1 TREALV
7 FYTRALSIEQ
17 GRGSLRGQGVLRE
30 KLALTLLAQKK
41 LDEARESGQESLR
54 LRQLIGDI
62 VGQARAYS
70 VLGTITG
77 QQGQHDQAMTFH
89 ERARELDEQ
98 TQNQR
103 GQLVALLHLGDE
115 ARALHRRY
123 LARQHYARALALA
136 QQSTDQVALAR
147 TLERLGDLNSE
158 D

>member
-1 TREALV
+1 
-7 FYTRALSIEQ
+7 
-17 GRGSLRGQGVLRE
+17 
-30 KLALTLLAQKK
+30 
-41 LDEARESGQESLR
+41 
-54 LRQLIGDI
+54 LIGDI

-158 D
+158 DGRRDAANSCWAEALKIREVLGHADEAVALRERIKTGQAPRN